1 MGLNC
6 AKNLDHYHRVAIPTN
21 QWWAYEILEHD

>member
-6 AKNLDHYHRVAIPTN
+6 AKNLDHYHRIAISAN
-21 QWWAYEILEHD
+21 QWRANEILEHD